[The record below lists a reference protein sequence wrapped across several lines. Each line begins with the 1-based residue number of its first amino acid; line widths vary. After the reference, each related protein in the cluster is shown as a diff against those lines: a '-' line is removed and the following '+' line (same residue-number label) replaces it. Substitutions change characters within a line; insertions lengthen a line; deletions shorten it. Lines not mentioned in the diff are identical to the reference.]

1 MKVMLLGQILISS
14 ITVEMY
20 FLDRQ
25 TWYMIACL
33 NILTRFPLGIQTIQT
48 NPTQLLIS
56 CFLYQTHQNLTS
68 IQFIQNEYI
77 HQIMLYLQLI
87 FLLTKNTYVII
98 KNSEDK
104 DNFIAELI
112 DFIKRLDTK
121 SLMNKNGLNR
131 KVQEFANIADHIWFR
146 HSKLINITKHSKT
159 Q

>member
-1 MKVMLLGQILISS
+1 
-14 ITVEMY
+14 
-20 FLDRQ
+20 
-25 TWYMIACL
+25 
-33 NILTRFPLGIQTIQT
+33 
-48 NPTQLLIS
+48 
-56 CFLYQTHQNLTS
+56 
-68 IQFIQNEYI
+68 
-77 HQIMLYLQLI
+77 MLYLQLI

-159 Q
+159 

>member
-1 MKVMLLGQILISS
+1 
-14 ITVEMY
+14 
-20 FLDRQ
+20 
-25 TWYMIACL
+25 
-33 NILTRFPLGIQTIQT
+33 
-48 NPTQLLIS
+48 
-56 CFLYQTHQNLTS
+56 
-68 IQFIQNEYI
+68 
-77 HQIMLYLQLI
+77 MLYLQLI

-121 SLMNKNGLNR
+121 SLMNKNGLNG

-159 Q
+159 

>member
-1 MKVMLLGQILISS
+1 MFLRSNSLELDIHTIHLEWRYLSDYTPLTVNIS
-14 ITVEMY
+14 I
-20 FLDRQ
+20 DQ
-25 TWYMIACL
+25 K
-33 NILTRFPLGIQTIQT
+33 
-48 NPTQLLIS
+48 
-56 CFLYQTHQNLTS
+56 
-68 IQFIQNEYI
+68 YI
-77 HQIMLYLQLI
+77 PIKKH
-87 FLLTKNTYVII
+87 VII

-159 Q
+159 W